1 MKEDL
6 RKIREDCFKKLQDVT
21 TETEIYQFKSRYLGR
36 NGSLTQVI
44 KNLKNVPSDQRASK
58 GKLANQ
64 LKKELEE
71 AIEDAL
77 KKSRQI
83 KKKQKISKYDLDVTL
98 PGRKLPLG
106 SKHPITLITENIIEV
121 FLTLGFQ
128 VVEGPEVELDFF
140 NFEALN
146 MPKDHPARDMHDTFY
161 ISDELLL
168 RTHTSPV
175 QIRTMQKTSPP
186 LRIIC
191 PGKVYRCD
199 SDISHTPMFHQV
211 EGLMVDE
218 DISFGDLKG
227 VLTILIH
234 QIFDEN
240 TPIRFR
246 PSFFPFTEPSAEV
259 DIQCVMCN
267 GKGCR
272 VCSGTGWL
280 EILGCGMVNPAVFKN
295 VGYDTEKVTGFAF
308 GLGIERIAMLKFGI
322 NDIRLFFENDFRFL
336 TQF

>member
-77 KKSRQI
+77 KKYRQI

-106 SKHPITLITENIIEV
+106 SKHPITLITENIVEV